1 MKLPKYKFYIG
12 TQDTNLVLRDTSISD
27 NGEYE
32 YGISNVDS
40 YDMNTVKDGYMIVY
54 LQKYIYQ
61 EEKFYSDVFSTV
73 YFYDKDSKF
82 IEKFVVSKNRIII
95 PPANAYYY
103 SLRYAYGTY
112 SYSRSY
118 RSPLTGNEVYFVK
131 RVRVNYKELS
141 KKYTKESG
149 QEFFRAS
156 LDGKITLF
164 NEAYNIVND
173 SNIESRLIFII
184 DKYNT
189 IDKKWQE
196 YYRGEFNKTDC
207 KFDYSLKKCELKVT
221 TSDSYNQIL
230 DKYENNY
237 NIIKLLPSI
246 TRVYATSRP
255 VIQIYVKGSN
265 TVTNFFS
272 GTYSEK
278 DVNEPIDDH
287 NSLLVNYHFTY
298 VGAANEFYIKDSK
311 RDKINGV
318 YAGTNGYW
326 KHWNDYLD
334 WPNYVCKMEQ
344 LSEGSNLYCI
354 RLYEESSN
362 TPLYQSTQLWEI
374 SSTSKPTLPVIS
386 LENIFIEGG
395 NIVLTNVNDST
406 DTITISTIFVYHL
419 YKRILCNV
427 STFIYNGKIL
437 KTTDLPLN
445 DFATS
450 NRNYKKCIGQ
460 EGGLIFCTSR
470 TVKETTKYGINDYNE
485 YFTDK
490 FLSSTLGL
498 GRALPICR
506 STWANASLWYV
517 YDAYFE
523 ILEKSIRSKYI
534 LRDNYGVGDVIS
546 ALLKEIS
553 PTIVHNATPEFSTFL
568 YDTNPIMANKFYVYL
583 TQKSNVLKGNY
594 DSAAQKAEVSLK
606 SIMDMLRDCFRCYWY
621 IDDNKLK
628 IEHISFFINGGSY
641 SPNSEIQ
648 LDFTSLKDQ
657 FNKKLSS
664 YFQSEIEYDKSDLN
678 ARYEFNFM
686 DDATEYFSGVYIDI
700 NSNYVQKGKKEEIT
714 VSEFSSDID
723 LMLIEPDNFSDDG
736 FTLLCPIKN
745 SDNELQLPIS
755 SIQLT
760 DENGNY
766 YNATIQNIYAS
777 WAYLINLYLRDMPA
791 PRMKCNILGEI
802 TAHSIKNSVTHNIE
816 IPTEEDLDTL
826 KLIKTQL
833 GNGMISEIST
843 NIDTRHTK
851 IKLRYK
857 PE

>member
-12 TQDTNLVLRDTSISD
+12 TQDTNLVLRNTSIKD

-32 YGISNVDS
+32 YGISNIDS

-61 EEKFYSDVFSTV
+61 EEKFYRDVFSTV
-73 YFYDKDSKF
+73 YFYDKDSNF
-82 IEKFVVSKNRIII
+82 IESFVVSNNRIII
-95 PPANAYYY
+95 PPANAYFY
-103 SLRYAYGTY
+103 SLRYAYNIYGD
-112 SYSRSY
+112 RSY
-118 RSPLTGNEVYFVK
+118 RSPLIGNEVYFVN
-131 RVRVNYKELS
+131 RVRINYKELS

-173 SNIESRLIFII
+173 SNIESQLIFII

-189 IDKKWQE
+189 VDKEWQE

-207 KFDYSLKKCELKVT
+207 KFDYGLKKCELKVT
-221 TSDSYNQIL
+221 TNDGYNQLL

-237 NIIKLLPSI
+237 NIIKLLPNI

-255 VIQIYVKGSN
+255 VIQIYVRGSN
-265 TVTNFFS
+265 TITNFFS

-278 DVNEPIDDH
+278 DVSEPIDDH
-287 NSLLVNYHFTY
+287 NSLLVNYYFTY
-298 VGAANEFYIKDSK
+298 TGAANEFYIKDSK
-311 RDKINGV
+311 YGKINGV

-326 KHWNDYLD
+326 KHWNNYLD

-344 LSEGSNLYCI
+344 VSEGSDKYCI
-354 RLYEESSN
+354 RLYEESNN
-362 TPLYQSTQLWEI
+362 TPLYQSLQLWEI
-374 SSTSKPTLPVIS
+374 SSTSKPTLPVIN
-386 LENIFIEGG
+386 LENIFIEGE
-395 NIVLTNVNDST
+395 NIVLANVNDSA
-406 DTITISTIFVYHL
+406 DTITISTIFAYHL
-419 YKRILCNV
+419 YKRILCNTARFV
-427 STFIYNGKIL
+427 YNNKII
-437 KTTDLPLN
+437 KTNDLPLN

-470 TVKETTKYGINDYNE
+470 TVKEATKYGINDYNE

-490 FLSSTLGL
+490 FLPSTSGL

-517 YDAYFE
+517 YDADFE
-523 ILEKSIRSKYI
+523 ILEKRLRSKYA
-534 LRDNYGVGDVIS
+534 LRDNYSIGEVIK

-553 PTIVHNATPEFSTFL
+553 PTIIHDAAPEFSTFL
-568 YDTNPIMANKFYVYL
+568 YDTNPIMTNKFYVYL

-833 GNGMISEIST
+833 GNGVISEIST